1 MFEVLNKFK
10 SLTFIAMFCMALA
23 SQENNAAIL
32 PPILK
37 SKKIAAALQDHLR
50 TVLEEAMAS
59 IDAYKIFDR
68 ENTDYLI
75 KEYQREIQRGTLLD
89 RSLIVSIGKALGA
102 NIILMSELQLLKDN
116 KISINCYLIN
126 ISPGKIIE
134 TSKSDF
140 SFKYGPFI
148 RAAKV
153 ITENNENTFKTT
165 CVGLIEKL
173 NIEPI
178 RSFKPPEAPS
188 QFFRS
193 WPPYPPMAR
202 RNGVQGSVELE
213 VLVGVDGLPQTVR
226 AIKGPRQLW
235 NSAIGWAKSWELRP
249 AAINDQP
256 AMCFVIATTHYALG
270 KRPPG

>member
-32 PPILK
+32 PPVLK
-37 SKKIAAALQDHLR
+37 SKKIAVAFQYHLR

-59 IDAYKIFDR
+59 IDAYKIVDR

-75 KEYQREIQRGTLLD
+75 KEYQKEIQRETLLD

-116 KISINCYLIN
+116 KIFVNCYLIN
-126 ISPGKIIE
+126 ISPGKVIE
-134 TSKSDF
+134 TSKSVF
-140 SFKYGPFI
+140 SFYGPFI
-148 RAAKV
+148 RAAEV
-153 ITENNENTFKTT
+153 ITENNENTFKTA
-165 CVGLIEKL
+165 CAGLIEKL

-178 RSFKPPEAPS
+178 RSFKPPETPS
-188 QFFRS
+188 QFFKS
-193 WPPYPPMAR
+193 WPPYPPMAKR
-202 RNGVQGSVELE
+202 DGVQGSVELE
-213 VLVGVDGLPQTVR
+213 VLVGVDGLPKTVR
-226 AIKGPRQLW
+226 AIKGPKQLW

-270 KRPPG
+270 KRPSG